1 MTNILEVQNISK
13 KFGGKQVLDHVSFTI
28 PRGKII
34 GLVGPNG
41 AGKSTIMKAVLG
53 LYPHIAGSVT
63 FDGQPLHSL
72 KNTVLKKVGFLIEN
86 PAIYPFLTGYQHFQ
100 LYSSNADDIN
110 QVISDLH
117 MKSYIHR
124 KASHYSLGMKQ
135 KLGIALAM
143 INQPELVIL
152 DEPMNGLDP
161 QSNRDLRNLIV
172 RRAKAGTTFIVSS
185 HILSELAKIIDDVIL
200 INDGKLVLATTI
212 EKLRKAA
219 SGSFVLQTNHNEEA
233 QAILAGAKF
242 ESTIQQQTLL
252 VNSVAPSRVTEL
264 LTILL
269 NHGISITNIDR
280 KHADIE
286 SIFVKML
293 DDSKSEVRA

>member
-1 MTNILEVQNISK
+1 MTNILEVQSLSK

-53 LYPHIAGSVT
+53 LYPHIAGSIT

-72 KNTVLKKVGFLIEN
+72 KNTVLKKVGFLIES

-110 QVISDLH
+110 QVINDLH
-117 MKSYIHR
+117 MRSYIYR

-200 INDGKLVLATTI
+200 INDGKVVLATTI
-212 EKLRKAA
+212 EKLRKAD
-219 SGSFVLQTNHNEEA
+219 SGSFVLQTNNNEEA

-242 ESTIQQQTLL
+242 ESIIQQQILL
-252 VNSVAPSRVTEL
+252 VKSVNPGRVTEL

-269 NHGISITNIDR
+269 NHGISIMNIDR
-280 KHADIE
+280 QHADIE
-286 SIFVKML
+286 SILVKML